1 MKTFILALSLLVCVV
16 TVAPCAAQTRADSSS
31 HRAGAGPG
39 QWFEDHP
46 ALTGLLG
53 AVLGVIATLVAGFVL
68 RQTKKAAHRTRAG
81 EIEAEREAAPELQ
94 TQARTLAKAS
104 ERGRL
109 EAEREIQIEAEDEN
123 ERRYLN
129 GVLEEYGKIS
139 LYGFQSSA
147 NVKVQ
152 TLEVFT
158 SLRLSEAWRGEMR
171 EAWLEKEDSHA
182 LSPEQVL
189 QRAFDQRKKR
199 LLLLIGDPG
208 SGKTTL
214 MKYYAICC
222 LDEAGR
228 RKLGLRK
235 PLLPIMLPLRKVNE
249 SLPFCEALSAWA
261 TQKNRSV
268 TPAQFQTW
276 LEKRGCLVLLDGL
289 DEIGEAQRRREVCEW
304 IDNATTAYRNSYFV
318 VTSRYSGYQA
328 SEGIELSCDHAR
340 ADVLDLNPEQQEVFL
355 KKWFTA
361 AYRDELVVSDLSE
374 AERAQEAEAQA
385 QEVADAVRSYLAQE
399 EHESLRNMAGTP
411 VLLQIMAI
419 LWREYHNL
427 PPHRATLY
435 ERCTDY
441 LLDYRDR
448 HKKILPLLPAD
459 DAKNVLRPLC
469 LWMQETLKEESV
481 SVKELRAQIT
491 EPLEKIQ
498 PGLKPQEFVDNLV
511 QRAGILEK
519 AGDEGYNFR
528 HKSFRE
534 FLAAGQLAEEVQRTP
549 ERAQILVDHFNDGRW
564 RETLLFALGLHKPV
578 IFTDFMSRFLPHE
591 HNEANALTLLRQV
604 VQETRVKDT
613 AAFAAF
619 VLDEKQAWQK
629 RYNALE
635 CLRLIASEPAK
646 TLVKKVW
653 EQEKKEM
660 RLKQKAEEMLIAW
673 QLHRVE
679 APAISAKLG
688 EAGAKSFRNPFE
700 LDAEYILIKGGAYK
714 YSVGKKNVTVPDLY
728 FAKYPVTNKRYRR
741 FIEFLKGKEEAALR
755 QFAESLRAKAEKDKG
770 FKEYLSKNPKEWAKQ
785 MRSHYEDDKRFN
797 TDDQPVVGV
806 TWFAAVAYSHWLNE
820 QQRMKSE
827 ERRAKREEQE
837 MTFRLPNEEE
847 WEWAA
852 SGGTRIYPWVEEKP
866 DDKRANYDKN
876 VGQTTPVG
884 NYPNGATPE
893 GLMDMAGNVWEWM
906 ENLYGEEAVFGK
918 AARAVRGGS
927 WYNHSGYLPCAARD
941 VNHPVLQWVDYVSFR
956 LVAGQSHF
964 LRL

>member
-1 MKTFILALSLLVCVV
+1 MKIFILALILLVCASAN
-16 TVAPCAAQTRADSSS
+16 TLCIAQTPADSAS
-31 HRAGAGPG
+31 HSASAAPW
-39 QWFEDHP
+39 QWFEEHP

-53 AVLGVIATLVAGFVL
+53 ALLGVLATLIGVFVS
-68 RQTKKAAHRTRAG
+68 RRTKKPAQAARAG
-81 EIEAEREAAPELQ
+81 EIIAELEAVHELKEQ
-94 TQARTLAKAS
+94 TKTLAKAS
-104 ERGRL
+104 KRGEL

-158 SLRLSEAWRGEMR
+158 SLRLSEAWRDEKR
-171 EAWLEKEDSHA
+171 EAWLEKEDGHA

-189 QRAFDQRKKR
+189 QRAFEKRKKR

-222 LDEAGR
+222 LDEVGR

-249 SLPFCEALSAWA
+249 RLPFCEALSAWA
-261 TQKNRSV
+261 TQKNRGV

-289 DEIGEAQRRREVCEW
+289 DEISEAQRRREICEW
-304 IDNATTAYRNSYFV
+304 IDNASTTYRNSHFV
-318 VTSRYSGYQA
+318 VTSRYSGYQMK
-328 SEGIELSCDHAR
+328 EGIELRCDHVR
-340 ADVLDLNPEQQEVFL
+340 ADVLDLNSAQQEVFL

-361 AYRDELVVSDLSE
+361 AYRDELAVSDLSE
-374 AERAQEAEAQA
+374 AERAQEAETQA
-385 QEVADAVRSYLAQE
+385 QEVADAVRNYLAQE
-399 EHESLRNMAGTP
+399 EHESLRSMAGTP

-419 LWREYHNL
+419 LWREFGNL

-435 ERCTDY
+435 ESCTNY

-459 DAKNVLRPLC
+459 DAKNVLRPLS

-481 SVKELRAQIT
+481 SAKELRAQIA

-498 PGLKPQEFVDNLV
+498 PGLKPQDFIDNLV

-519 AGDEGYNFR
+519 ASDEGYNFR

-534 FLAAGQLAEEVQRTP
+534 FLAAGQLAEEVQRNP
-549 ERAQILVDHFNDGRW
+549 ERAQILVENFHEGRW

-578 IFTDFMSRFLPHE
+578 IFTDFMSRFLPHA
-591 HNEANALTLLRQV
+591 HNESGFPVLLGQV
-604 VQETRVKDT
+604 IKEARVKDT

-619 VLDEKQAWQK
+619 VLEEKHAWQK

-646 TLVKKVW
+646 ALVKKVW

-673 QLHRVE
+673 KLHRVE

-688 EAGAKSFRNPFE
+688 EAGPKSFRNPLE

-714 YSVGKKNVTVPDLY
+714 YSVTKKEVAVPDLY

-741 FIEFLKGKEEAALR
+741 FIAGMEQGAWGNLSLE
-755 QFAESLRAKAEKDKG
+755 QFAESLRAKAEKIEK
-770 FKEYLSKNPKEWAKQ
+770 FKKYLEANPKAWAKQ
-785 MRSHYEDDKRFN
+785 MRSENDDDKRFN
-797 TDDQPVVGV
+797 ADDQPVVGV

-820 QQRMKSE
+820 LQIAQKA
-827 ERRAKREEQE
+827 ERKEQRAKGE
-837 MTFRLPNEEE
+837 MSFRLPNEEE

-852 SGGTRIYPWVEEKP
+852 SGGKRQYPWTDDKEP
-866 DDKRANYDKN
+866 DDTRANYGEK

-884 NYPNGATPE
+884 SYPDGATPE

-906 ENLYGEEAVFGK
+906 ENLYGEGAVFGK
-918 AARAVRGGS
+918 EARALRGGS
-927 WYNHSGYLPCAARD
+927 WLDTADYLRCAAR
-941 VNHPVLQWVDYVSFR
+941 VSAHPDSPWDFGGFR
-956 LVAGQSHF
+956 LVAGQSLF
-964 LRL
+964 